1 MSDQK
6 QNKAK
11 SGFKRQPYFLHNNLD
26 AISKKS
32 IRRLAR
38 RAGVI
43 RMSAVIYEEARAALK
58 RFVVNLVQ
66 DTVVYTQYAN
76 RRTVTMRDVVCALKR
91 QGRPIYG
98 FD

>member
-1 MSDQK
+1 
-6 QNKAK
+6 
-11 SGFKRQPYFLHNNLD
+11 
-26 AISKKS
+26 
-32 IRRLAR
+32 
-38 RAGVI
+38 
-43 RMSAVIYEEARAALK
+43 MSAVIYEEARAALK

-76 RRTVTMRDVVCALKR
+76 RRTVTMRDVVYALKR